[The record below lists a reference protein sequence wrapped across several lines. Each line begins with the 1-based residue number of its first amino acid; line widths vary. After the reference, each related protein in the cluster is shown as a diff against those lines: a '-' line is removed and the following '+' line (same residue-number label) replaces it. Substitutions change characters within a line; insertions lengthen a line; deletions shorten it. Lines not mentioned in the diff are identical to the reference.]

1 VNQRDKLRALE
12 NAERNLRGSQVYVF
26 YKHLVGALM
35 EHVDGEDGRD
45 GRVIGKVIQ
54 DALNHAREVT
64 HVFNADASSD
74 PGGNRAERYP
84 DRCH

>member
-35 EHVDGEDGRD
+35 EHVDDGD
-45 GRVIGKVIQ
+45 DRVLGKVIQ

-74 PGGNRAERYP
+74 PGGNSAEGYP
-84 DRCH
+84 DRCY

>member
-35 EHVDGEDGRD
+35 EHVDD
-45 GRVIGKVIQ
+45 RVLDKVIQ
-54 DALNHAREVT
+54 GALNHAKPKEIT
-64 HVFNADASSD
+64 HVFNADAFSGSV
-74 PGGNRAERYP
+74 
-84 DRCH
+84 